1 MARSVVVRVPATSAN
16 LGPGFDCLGLALD
29 LWGSVHLEAHDR
41 PVPPPKEPIALL
53 AVEAALHLFHHLG
66 AHPPRGIYACY
77 EGSVPVARGLG
88 ASAIARVGGLLAANA
103 LAGHPLDKE
112 DILLLATEMEGH
124 ADNAAPAIFGGL
136 QIVARRDDGGIVH
149 MGLEPPPGLRV
160 VLFVPQQELPT
171 ALARQAVPPSIPRA
185 DAVYSLARVALL
197 VAALATGR
205 LEHLAEASDDRIH
218 QPYRAR
224 LFPPLRPLLEAAMKA
239 GALGAYLSGAGPTVA
254 AFALEDA
261 ERVAQALDDM
271 AARMGLAGRTILTSP
286 TTVGAH
292 LAEESP

>member
-1 MARSVVVRVPATSAN
+1 
-16 LGPGFDCLGLALD
+16 
-29 LWGSVHLEAHDR
+29 
-41 PVPPPKEPIALL
+41 
-53 AVEAALHLFHHLG
+53 
-66 AHPPRGIYACY
+66 
-77 EGSVPVARGLG
+77 VARGLG

-149 MGLEPPPGLRV
+149 MELEPPPGLRV

-171 ALARQAVPPSIPRA
+171 ALARQAVPQSIPRA

-239 GALGAYLSGAGPTVA
+239 GAQGAYLSGAGPTVA